1 MRPLHYKT
9 AHWVNKGVFDSLS
22 SFLDFES
29 RINDIIEE
37 KDRGDVFEIF
47 IEGYLATQAITQHVK
62 HWVVGGIPVEM
73 RERFNLPNDGT
84 GIDGI
89 YESQDGSQI
98 AYQVKYRKNHN
109 LTFAEVAPFLG
120 ITEEFSDRVIFTNA
134 TSLSKKAEVRTRW
147 YSGEIFNALT
157 SAQFNQ
163 IEAWIKEKPIPVVRA
178 VPDPSYQTQVLADIA
193 SEFKENARTTV
204 VMACG
209 TGKTLVALWATEQ
222 AKPRSVL
229 VLLPS
234 LMLLQQTLQEWS
246 QQTSWGSRFNY
257 LCVCSDKTIGL
268 KNDSINI
275 DKSELGFKVDTDPEM
290 VRRFLERE
298 TDDIKV
304 IFSTYHSTE
313 VVAQGVEGLP
323 PIDFG
328 IFDEAHKTT
337 GATANTFSYALDDEK
352 IRIKKRL
359 FVTATPRHINIRKR
373 NEDGDFKVQSMDDE
387 AIYGPRAHTL
397 SFGAAADKG
406 IICKYKVVI
415 SLIDKKMVDDF
426 SRNNGITLVEGD
438 EIGARWVS
446 NLVALDQAVKKV
458 GANKIITFHSRVA
471 LAQEFAK
478 NEPRGIAHYLDG
490 YDVRHVNGKQSSS
503 VRSDVMSGFSSAP
516 QGLITNARCLTEGVD
531 IPAIDM
537 VAFIDPRQS
546 KVDIVQAVGRAMR
559 KPRGVTTKTVG
570 YVSVPLFAGVDG
582 ESLDDKVP
590 GVGDIPGVQYLFR
603 NQRKTSVKKTVL
615 ILLTPRRASL
625 SYEDGESKDIND
637 HGSRK
642 AINRLEKSV
651 DWMRPASNLKAF
663 VKHLGKYE
671 FFNHYRKGDM
681 QLEDWAGEG
690 TVDDAIT
697 RTLEYFYIY
706 YGFEKSDESSL

>member
-9 AHWVNKGVFDSLS
+9 AHWVNKGVFDTLS

-625 SYEDGESKDIND
+625 SYEDGKPKDINVY
-637 HGSRK
+637 GSRK
-642 AINRLEKSV
+642 AIDRLEKSV

>member
-9 AHWVNKGVFDSLS
+9 AHWVNKGVFDTLS

-147 YSGEIFNALT
+147 FSGEIFNALT
-157 SAQFNQ
+157 SAQFDQ

-290 VRRFLERE
+290 VRRFLERA

-359 FVTATPRHINIRKR
+359 FVTATPRHINIRQR
-373 NEDGDFKVQSMDDE
+373 NKDGDFKVQSMDDE

-471 LAQEFAK
+471 LAQEFAE